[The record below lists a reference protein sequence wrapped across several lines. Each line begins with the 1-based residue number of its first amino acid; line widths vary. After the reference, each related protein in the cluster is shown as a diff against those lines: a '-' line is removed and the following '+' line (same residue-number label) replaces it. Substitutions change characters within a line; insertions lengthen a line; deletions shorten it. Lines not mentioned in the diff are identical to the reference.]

1 MRSKIQQ
8 VIKRANRGGENYERY
23 LDMAGA
29 FEMVKSRPRKEGKN
43 CFIKVKK
50 TKNLKKR
57 LPQETI
63 ASWRDI
69 LFGIVIN
76 LNFIKP
82 QRGKDEFC
90 PSILCVIL

>member
-1 MRSKIQQ
+1 MRSKIQL
-8 VIKRANRGGENYERY
+8 IRRANRRDENYERY

-29 FEMVKSRPRKEGKN
+29 FEIVKSRPRKEGKN
-43 CFIKVKK
+43 EK
-50 TKNLKKR
+50 
-57 LPQETI
+57 PQETI

-76 LNFIKP
+76 LNFIEP